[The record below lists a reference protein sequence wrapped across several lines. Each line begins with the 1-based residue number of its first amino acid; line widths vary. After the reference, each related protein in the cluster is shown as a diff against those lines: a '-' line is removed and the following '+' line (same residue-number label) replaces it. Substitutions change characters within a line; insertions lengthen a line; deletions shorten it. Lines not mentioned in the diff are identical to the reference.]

1 MIKYCNNC
9 GQEFNVNL
17 SYDFFAARKFCS
29 DRCRSSFYK
38 RYTREL
44 NKMLVT
50 EKQCPVCGN
59 WFKPKPAPHNT
70 QQIYCSAKCR
80 TIHNNAKHNPKPR
93 TVKHCIVCGKP
104 LDGHKTK
111 YCSYQCSAAA
121 EVKRKESARPTRT
134 CDICG
139 EPLTSSGSGITCD
152 VCRNNRDLY
161 HAPKPLPKKK
171 PAKSFDDYA
180 READECGLSYG
191 KYKVALKLG
200 KTYEQLKAEYQ
211 RQL

>member
-9 GQEFNVNL
+9 GQAFNVNL
-17 SYDFFAARKFCS
+17 SCDFFAARKFCS
-29 DRCRSSFYK
+29 DRCRNSFYK

-44 NKMLVT
+44 DKMLVT

-59 WFKPKPAPHNT
+59 WFKPNYNPDK
-70 QQIYCSAKCR
+70 QIYCSAKCR
-80 TIHNNAKHNPKPR
+80 SIHNNAKHNPNPR
-93 TVKHCIVCGKP
+93 KVLHCVVCGKI
-104 LDGHKTK
+104 LQGKRLKFCSDDCSRKFEAQHKPVPK
-111 YCSYQCSAAA
+111 IYICEVCGSSYQLKQGGSRCLCPDCY
-121 EVKRKESARPTRT
+121 RESKVT
-134 CDICG
+134 
-139 EPLTSSGSGITCD
+139 
-152 VCRNNRDLY
+152 
-161 HAPKPLPKKK
+161 PKPKPK
-171 PAKSFDDYA
+171 PAPRIKSFDDYA